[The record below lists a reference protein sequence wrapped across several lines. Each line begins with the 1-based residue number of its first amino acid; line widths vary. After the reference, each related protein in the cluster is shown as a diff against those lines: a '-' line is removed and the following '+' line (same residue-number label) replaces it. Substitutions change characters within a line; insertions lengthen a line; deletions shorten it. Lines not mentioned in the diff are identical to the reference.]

1 MGITQ
6 QRLALILFA
15 LVLVAALVYAFLPK
29 PTSVETAVV
38 RGGPLR
44 VTVDHEGRTRIKE
57 HYVVSAP
64 LSGRLLRVELDP
76 GDPIKAHETILASI
90 APADPALLDPR
101 ARAEAEARVKAAE
114 AAQRRAQ
121 PDLERAR
128 AADQMARS
136 DLERAQQLR
145 GSNAISNQEFEAAQ
159 LKARTAAEELKS
171 AEFALQIANFEL
183 EQARAVLNPG
193 EQLDGQARFE
203 IRSPVNGEVL
213 RVFQES
219 ESFVQP
225 GTQLVEVGDPR
236 DLEMEIDVLSSD
248 AVKIKPGDKVIV
260 EHWGGPAP
268 LLGRV
273 RVVEPAAFLK
283 VSALGVEEQRVNV
296 IAEFVSPPEERASL
310 GDAYR
315 IEVRIVISEA
325 ENVLKVPAAA
335 LFREGEQW
343 AVFGAEGG
351 RARLR
356 IVEVGRRND
365 LEAEVRKGLREGE
378 NVITHPS
385 DRLRDGVRI
394 QAVSN

>member
-1 MGITQ
+1 MKITK
-6 QRLALILFA
+6 QRLALVLFA
-15 LVLVAALVYAFLPK
+15 ILILAGIVYAFLPK
-29 PTSVETAVV
+29 PIAIETAVV
-38 RGGPLR
+38 RRGPLQ

-57 HYVVSAP
+57 RYVVSAP
-64 LSGRLLRVELDP
+64 LSGRLSRVELHP
-76 GDPIKAHETILASI
+76 GDPIKAKETVLASI

-114 AAQRRAQ
+114 AAEHRAL

-145 GSNAISNQEFEAAQ
+145 GSGAISHQEFENAE

-171 AEFALQIANFEL
+171 AEFALQIAAFEL

-193 EQLDGQARFE
+193 DHPDSGTHFE

-219 ESFVQP
+219 ESIVQP

-236 DLEMEIDVLSSD
+236 DLEMEIDVLSTD

-283 VSALGVEEQRVNV
+283 ISALGVEEQRVNV
-296 IAEFVSPPEERASL
+296 IADFIDPPEKRATL

-315 IEVRIVISEA
+315 IEARIVISEA
-325 ENVLKVPAAA
+325 ADVLKIPASA
-335 LFREGEQW
+335 LFREGEEW
-343 AVFGAEGG
+343 AVFAVEGG
-351 RARLR
+351 RAKLR
-356 IVEVGRRND
+356 AIQVDRRND
-365 LEAEVRKGLREGE
+365 LEAEVLSGLRENE
-378 NVITHPS
+378 SVIIHPG
-385 DRLRDGVRI
+385 DQLHDGVRI
-394 QAVSN
+394 HSPKK

>member
-1 MGITQ
+1 
-6 QRLALILFA
+6 
-15 LVLVAALVYAFLPK
+15 
-29 PTSVETAVV
+29 
-38 RGGPLR
+38 
-44 VTVDHEGRTRIKE
+44 
-57 HYVVSAP
+57 
-64 LSGRLLRVELDP
+64 
-76 GDPIKAHETILASI
+76 
-90 APADPALLDPR
+90 
-101 ARAEAEARVKAAE
+101 VKAAE

-128 AADQMARS
+128 AGDQMARS

-145 GSNAISNQEFEAAQ
+145 GSGAISNQEFEAAQ
-159 LKARTAAEELKS
+159 LKAHTAAEELKS

-193 EQLDGQARFE
+193 EQLDGHARFE

-236 DLEMEIDVLSSD
+236 DLEMEIDVLSTD

-296 IAEFVSPPEERASL
+296 IADFVSPPEKRASL

-325 ENVLKVPAAA
+325 ENGLKVPAAA
-335 LFREGEQW
+335 LFREGEHW
-343 AVFGAEGG
+343 AVFVAEGS

-356 IVEVGRRND
+356 IVEIGRRND
-365 LEAEVRKGLREGE
+365 LEAEVLKGLREGD
-378 NVITHPS
+378 NVITYPG
-385 DRLRDGVRI
+385 DRLRDGLRI
-394 QAVSN
+394 QAARK